1 MTVTIAD
8 VARKAGVST
17 ATVSRIVN
25 NLSGYSDTTKLKVQ
39 SAIDELGYKPNAVAR
54 GLASSKTATIGV
66 LLPIL
71 SSRYSSQ
78 LIHGIETEA
87 HKRGYSVI
95 ICNTDRNGE
104 RTLEYLRILS
114 EKRVEGIIFASEWVT
129 EEYGN
134 YMKNLSIPVVLVSTF
149 SNQFDFPYVRVD
161 DKQASYT
168 AVKYLLDRGHREIG
182 MISGTRDDKIAG
194 VTRLEGYR
202 EALSDYGLEFREDY
216 VSYGDFHFESGI
228 DGMRTLWSCALPL
241 TAVFT
246 ASDEMALGALT
257 YLHEKGVS
265 VPGDLSIMGYDDTL
279 DAVMAFPALTTLHQP
294 VEEMGNK
301 AVDIL
306 LSKNHSDSIIMRHS
320 VTERKSVM
328 DL

>member
-1 MTVTIAD
+1 MTITIAD

-25 NLSGYSDTTKLKVQ
+25 NLSGYSENTKLKVQ

-54 GLASSKTATIGV
+54 GLASSKTDTIGV

-129 EEYGN
+129 EEYGT
-134 YMKNLSIPVVLVSTF
+134 YMKSLSIPVVLVSTF
-149 SNQFDFPYVRVD
+149 SHKFDFPYVRVD
-161 DKQASYT
+161 DKLASYT
-168 AVKYLLDRGHREIG
+168 AVEYLLDKGHRDIG
-182 MISGTRDDKIAG
+182 MISGTPDDRIAG
-194 VTRLEGYR
+194 VNRIEGYR
-202 EALSDYGLEFREDY
+202 EALSDYGLDFREDY

-228 DGMRTLWSCALPL
+228 AGMRELWSRSLNL

-257 YLHEKGVS
+257 YLHEKGVC

-301 AVDIL
+301 AVSIL
-306 LSKNHSDSIIMRHS
+306 LDKNQSDSIIMRHS
-320 VTERKSVM
+320 VTERKSVK

>member
-1 MTVTIAD
+1 MTVKISD

-17 ATVSRIVN
+17 ATVSRIIN
-25 NLSGYSDTTKLKVQ
+25 NLSGYSDATKAKVQ
-39 SAIDELGYKPNAVAR
+39 AAIDELGYKPNAVAR

-87 HKRGYSVI
+87 HKKGYSVI

-114 EKRVEGIIFASEWVT
+114 EKRVEGIIFASEWIT
-129 EEYGN
+129 EEYGR
-134 YMKNLSIPVVLVSTF
+134 YMKDLSIPVVLVSTY
-149 SNQFDFPYVRVD
+149 SKMFDFPYVRVD

-168 AVKYLLDRGHREIG
+168 AVKYLLDRGHRDIG
-182 MISGTRDDKIAG
+182 MISGTPDDRIAG
-194 VTRLEGYR
+194 IPRIEGYKD
-202 EALSDYGLEFREDY
+202 ALADYGVDFREELI
-216 VSYGDFHFESGI
+216 SYGDFHFESGI
-228 DGMRTLWSCALPL
+228 AGMKVLWNRSINMTAL
-241 TAVFT
+241 FT

-257 YLHEKGVS
+257 FLHAEGVS
-265 VPGDLSIMGYDDTL
+265 IPGDISIMGYDDTL
-279 DAVMAFPALTTLHQP
+279 DAVMAVPALTTLHQP
-294 VEEMGNK
+294 VEEMGSK
-301 AVDIL
+301 AVNVL

-320 VTERKSVM
+320 VTERNSVKEI
-328 DL
+328 